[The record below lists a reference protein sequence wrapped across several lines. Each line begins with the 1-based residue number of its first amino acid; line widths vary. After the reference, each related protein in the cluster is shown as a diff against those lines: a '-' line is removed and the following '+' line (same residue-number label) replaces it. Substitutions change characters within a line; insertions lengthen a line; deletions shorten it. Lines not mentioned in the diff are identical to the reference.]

1 MGLWD
6 ANGKWCN
13 ERESIAQAAT
23 SYFKSIYTTSHPN
36 HIDEVIAAIPVK
48 VTNDMNAS
56 LTQGFSREEVVIA
69 LKQIQPTKTP
79 GPDGMSAIFL
89 SETLEYYG

>member
-1 MGLWD
+1 M
-6 ANGKWCN
+6 
-13 ERESIAQAAT
+13 
-23 SYFKSIYTTSHPN
+23 
-36 HIDEVIAAIPVK
+36 IAAIPVK